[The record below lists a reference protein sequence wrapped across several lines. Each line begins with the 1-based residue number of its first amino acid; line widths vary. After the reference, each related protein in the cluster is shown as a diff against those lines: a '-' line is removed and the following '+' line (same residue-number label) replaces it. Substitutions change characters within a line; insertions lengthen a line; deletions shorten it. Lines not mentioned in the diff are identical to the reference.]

1 MPRDLDNPY
10 GMTFRGRERALR
22 FIRPYRNIGE
32 LNPVEQ
38 LKLSRHPFEVAQA
51 VIDIYS
57 KQGPEAINAV
67 PGEQER
73 LKWVGMYP
81 QRQGGDAFMMRI
93 KVPGGVLTAAQVR
106 EIGVAADAYAE
117 GPDDSPVFGNRYAD
131 LTTRQDI
138 QLHWIRI
145 ADVPRIWQRF
155 WDVGLT
161 TVQACGDSA
170 RNVCSCPV
178 SGIDAKEV
186 VEALPVAQAISAYFT
201 GNREYAN
208 LPRKFKISVTGCLE
222 DCARVEINDIG
233 LWPAEQ
239 GDGSIGFNVLIGGGL
254 SDGERMAS
262 DIDVFIRPDQ
272 AVELCRGVAQLFGE
286 LGNRENRGLSRMRYL
301 AQELGP
307 EGFRSALDE
316 RTKFTLEPAGREL
329 TDRYRGDHV
338 GVHPQKQPGLVYV
351 GCSVPVGRMHGID
364 LIETARLAET
374 YGDGGVRIGLDQNF
388 ILSGIPEDRLDDLL
402 AEPLMAKYSP
412 FPGPFERGVVACTG
426 SEFCRFAV
434 VETKER
440 AVKWARNLDA
450 ATEGTTAPAA
460 TVAATP
466 ASSACTSPAVRPPA
480 PSPRSPTSGSGGT
493 SPTWTS
499 TSKRP
504 STSASAD
511 PSDPTPPSSTGSPAP
526 CRWTGSPTPSLRI
539 VGRYQAERRTGEPF
553 HLWARRTPREELAAT
568 IAGSRRGG
576 RLMKRYRI
584 REEMNGIPEPPGKVW
599 FWELEAGVIHADRC
613 IECGTCIAVCPS
625 NSIGIDEDTNLPELV
640 KMCTG
645 CSLCWD
651 FCPRGR
657 SPLRGPVAAFDHVVG
672 RGCRGASRPRSGRTP
687 PTPTGRS
694 PVGHPADGLGAV
706 VESFAVRASSRLD
719 DVQDGGAVDALLIGL
734 LAAGEIDG
742 ALVSKPSG
750 DPDEQWKGVATIAT
764 TAGEILAASGSFYN
778 QTMALAELD
787 LSRYKLPPKPRIAVV
802 GTPCEV
808 QGLRAMQARRW
819 PTGAHR
825 VDAVVLSI
833 ALMCTKNFDYEALDP
848 AASCA
853 TSGEWTWTGCR
864 KWTSYGAA

>member
-22 FIRPYRNIGE
+22 FVRPYRNIGE

-51 VIDIYS
+51 VIDTYS

-93 KVPGGVLTAAQVR
+93 KVPGGLLTAAQVR
-106 EIGVAADAYAE
+106 EVGVAADAYAE

-186 VEALPVAQAISAYFT
+186 VEAHPVAQAISAYFT

-239 GDGSIGFNVLIGGGL
+239 SDGSIGFNVLIGGGL

-307 EGFRSALDE
+307 EGFRTALDE
-316 RTKFTLEPAGREL
+316 RTRFTLDPAGREL

-388 ILSGIPEDRLDDLL
+388 ILSGIAEERLDDLL

-450 ATEGTTAPAA
+450 QLNADD
-460 TVAATP
+460 
-466 ASSACTSPAVRPPA
+466 
-480 PSPRSPTSGSGGT
+480 SGGGRKGDAGVIRMHF
-493 SPTWTS
+493 SGC
-499 TSKRP
+499 
-504 STSASAD
+504 SASCAQPQIAD
-511 PSDPTPPSSTGSPAP
+511 IGFRGDIAHVDQHIEEAVDIGLGGSLGPDAAFIDWVTGAMPVDKVPDAL
-526 CRWTGSPTPSLRI
+526 LRI
-539 VGRYQAERRTGEPF
+539 VERYQAERRTGEPF

-568 IAGSRRGG
+568 IAGSR
-576 RLMKRYRI
+576 
-584 REEMNGIPEPPGKVW
+584 
-599 FWELEAGVIHADRC
+599 A
-613 IECGTCIAVCPS
+613 AV
-625 NSIGIDEDTNLPELV
+625 
-640 KMCTG
+640 
-645 CSLCWD
+645 
-651 FCPRGR
+651 
-657 SPLRGPVAAFDHVVG
+657 
-672 RGCRGASRPRSGRTP
+672 
-687 PTPTGRS
+687 
-694 PVGHPADGLGAV
+694 
-706 VESFAVRASSRLD
+706 
-719 DVQDGGAVDALLIGL
+719 
-734 LAAGEIDG
+734 
-742 ALVSKPSG
+742 
-750 DPDEQWKGVATIAT
+750 
-764 TAGEILAASGSFYN
+764 GS
-778 QTMALAELD
+778 
-787 LSRYKLPPKPRIAVV
+787 
-802 GTPCEV
+802 
-808 QGLRAMQARRW
+808 
-819 PTGAHR
+819 
-825 VDAVVLSI
+825 
-833 ALMCTKNFDYEALDP
+833 
-848 AASCA
+848 
-853 TSGEWTWTGCR
+853 
-864 KWTSYGAA
+864 

>member
-1 MPRDLDNPY
+1 MTESTVTDQRPSADELDAVTREFETAPAGKVVKWAVDTFGDALVLAASFEDVVLIDLATKVAPGIEVIFLDTEAHFPETLEFVEEIRARYNLNLTVTKPGPEAAAHPCGSEQCCQFRKVAPLRQAVQGSRAWLTSLKRVDAPTRAAAPDRQLGRRIRTGQGESARHLDERRRGVVSRRSRTSGAPLDAPGLPVDRLRSHDPPGGGGGGPPRRPLGRPGQVRVRVARGALMPRDLDNPY

-22 FIRPYRNIGE
+22 FVRPYRNIGE

-51 VIDIYS
+51 VIDTYS

-93 KVPGGVLTAAQVR
+93 KVPGGLLTAAQVR

-186 VEALPVAQAISAYFT
+186 VEAHPVAQAISAYFT

-239 GDGSIGFNVLIGGGL
+239 SDGSIGFNVLIGGGL

-316 RTKFTLEPAGREL
+316 RTRFTLEPGR
-329 TDRYRGDHV
+329 
-338 GVHPQKQPGLVYV
+338 P
-351 GCSVPVGRMHGID
+351 
-364 LIETARLAET
+364 
-374 YGDGGVRIGLDQNF
+374 
-388 ILSGIPEDRLDDLL
+388 
-402 AEPLMAKYSP
+402 
-412 FPGPFERGVVACTG
+412 
-426 SEFCRFAV
+426 
-434 VETKER
+434 
-440 AVKWARNLDA
+440 
-450 ATEGTTAPAA
+450 
-460 TVAATP
+460 
-466 ASSACTSPAVRPPA
+466 
-480 PSPRSPTSGSGGT
+480 
-493 SPTWTS
+493 
-499 TSKRP
+499 
-504 STSASAD
+504 
-511 PSDPTPPSSTGSPAP
+511 
-526 CRWTGSPTPSLRI
+526 
-539 VGRYQAERRTGEPF
+539 
-553 HLWARRTPREELAAT
+553 
-568 IAGSRRGG
+568 
-576 RLMKRYRI
+576 
-584 REEMNGIPEPPGKVW
+584 
-599 FWELEAGVIHADRC
+599 
-613 IECGTCIAVCPS
+613 
-625 NSIGIDEDTNLPELV
+625 
-640 KMCTG
+640 
-645 CSLCWD
+645 
-651 FCPRGR
+651 
-657 SPLRGPVAAFDHVVG
+657 
-672 RGCRGASRPRSGRTP
+672 
-687 PTPTGRS
+687 
-694 PVGHPADGLGAV
+694 
-706 VESFAVRASSRLD
+706 
-719 DVQDGGAVDALLIGL
+719 
-734 LAAGEIDG
+734 
-742 ALVSKPSG
+742 
-750 DPDEQWKGVATIAT
+750 
-764 TAGEILAASGSFYN
+764 
-778 QTMALAELD
+778 
-787 LSRYKLPPKPRIAVV
+787 
-802 GTPCEV
+802 
-808 QGLRAMQARRW
+808 
-819 PTGAHR
+819 
-825 VDAVVLSI
+825 
-833 ALMCTKNFDYEALDP
+833 
-848 AASCA
+848 
-853 TSGEWTWTGCR
+853 
-864 KWTSYGAA
+864 